1 MADVRID
8 ANGVPKGAVVEQVG
22 TVLHRSA
29 VTEVDEGDPASASDG
44 VDASGFVAVDFDL
57 DVTLGGDAPLLEVTP
72 LFLSGVT
79 EAWFRGEPAY
89 FTSSG
94 RYRLR
99 TEARGATVFLAVT
112 ALEGDEPTLDLD
124 VWASLS

>member
-8 ANGVPKGAVVEQVG
+8 ANGVPKGAVIEQVG
-22 TVLHRSA
+22 AVLHRSG
-29 VTEVDEGDPASASDG
+29 VTEVDAGDPVSASDG
-44 VDASGFVAVDFDL
+44 VDAAGFLAVDFDL
-57 DVTLGGDAPLLEVTP
+57 DVTLGGTDPLLEVTP
-72 LFLSGVT
+72 LFLDAVAES
-79 EAWFRGEPAY
+79 WFRGESAF

-112 ALEGDEPTLDLD
+112 ALEGDTPTLDLD
-124 VWASLS
+124 VWASVS